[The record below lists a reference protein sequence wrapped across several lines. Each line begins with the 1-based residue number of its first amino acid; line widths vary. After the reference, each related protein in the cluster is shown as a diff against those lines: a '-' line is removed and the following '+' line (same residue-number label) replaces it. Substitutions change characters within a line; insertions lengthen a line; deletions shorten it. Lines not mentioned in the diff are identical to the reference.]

1 MSKKWW
7 QLPGRV
13 WQGLSMRKKLGLV
26 FAVLTVAPLLLTT
39 FLTWQSYGTAM
50 RETVVER
57 NRQLA
62 EQIGSDLEWVFAEKM
77 RLLRLMAKTA
87 AIRSM
92 DAERQNEA
100 LRQMVRQYPDI
111 QLAVVADAQ
120 GRQVARWD
128 GRMEEARNISYWDR
142 SYYTEV
148 LSTGSTAISDVL
160 LAKST
165 QKMGIVVAE
174 PIMADER
181 IVGVL
186 IVNIELRALLNRIGA
201 TTVGDSGYAY
211 VVNRYGRMIM
221 HPDLGLLA
229 EGVDASALRPVQEVL
244 AEHNGSLEYEDVQGT
259 TLLASYRFVPTT
271 RMGVVV
277 QQPLQEAM
285 EPVAVLKW
293 VVLVIALLSSA
304 LAAAGALEL
313 ARTMAKPLVRISEAT
328 RRLAAGDLS
337 FRLPVT
343 SKDEIGQL
351 AANFNDMT
359 EQLLHRDEALSHVQG
374 ELERKVA
381 LRTRELQALNEEL
394 RRISRADGLTGLA
407 NRRYFDEF
415 LQREWLR
422 ARRNQECLALIM
434 IDVDEFKSY
443 NDYYGHLQGDD
454 CLRRIGAALVQTV
467 KRSSDL
473 VARYGGEEF
482 AVVLP
487 ATSEKGALELAVQI
501 QQAVAS
507 ACIRH
512 ERSHNGEV
520 ITVSMGIAT
529 FTPQGDDTYRELVA
543 VADQALYQAKRQ
555 GRNCICLGSH

>member
-1 MSKKWW
+1 MRKKSW
-7 QLPGRV
+7 QLPGLM
-13 WQGLSMRKKLGLV
+13 WQRLSLRKKLGLV
-26 FAVLTVAPLLLTT
+26 FAVLTVVPLLLTT
-39 FLTWQSYGTAM
+39 FLTWQSYGKAM

-62 EQIGSDLEWVFAEKM
+62 EQIGCDLEWVFAEKM
-77 RLLRLMAKTA
+77 RLLQMMAKTA

-100 LRQMVRQYPDI
+100 LRQMVLQYPDI

-128 GRMEEARNISYWDR
+128 GQMDQTRNISYWDR
-142 SYYTEV
+142 SYYTDV
-148 LSTGSTAISDVL
+148 LNTGSTAISDVL

-174 PIMADER
+174 PILVDGR
-181 IVGVL
+181 IAGVL
-186 IVNIELRALLNRIGA
+186 IVNIELRSLVSRIGA
-201 TTVGDSGYAY
+201 TTVSDSGYAY

-221 HPDLGLLA
+221 HPDLGLIA

-244 AEHNGSLEYEDVQGT
+244 SEHNGSLEYEDAKGT

-277 QQPLQEAM
+277 QQPLLEAM

-293 VVLVIALLSSA
+293 VVLVIALFSSA
-304 LAAAGALEL
+304 LAAVGALEL
-313 ARTMAKPLVRISEAT
+313 ARTMAQPLVRISEAT
-328 RRLAAGDLS
+328 RRLAEGDLS

-359 EQLLHRDEALSHVQG
+359 EQLLHRDEALNHIQG
-374 ELERKVA
+374 ELERKVV

-422 ARRNQECLALIM
+422 ARRKQECMALIM

-443 NDYYGHLQGDD
+443 NDYYGHLRGDD
-454 CLRRIGAALVQTV
+454 CLRCIGAALVQTA

-487 ATSEKGALELAVQI
+487 ATTEEGALELAVQI
-501 QQAVAS
+501 QQAVAA

-512 ERSHNGEV
+512 ERSHNGDF
-520 ITVSMGIAT
+520 ITVSMGLAA
-529 FTPQGDDTYRELVA
+529 FTPQGDDTCKELVA

-555 GRNCICLGSH
+555 GRNCICVGSH

>member
-1 MSKKWW
+1 MKKKSW
-7 QLPGRV
+7 QLPGQI
-13 WQGLSMRKKLGLV
+13 WQRLSLRKKLGLV
-26 FAVLTVAPLLLTT
+26 FAVLTVVPLLLTT
-39 FLTWQSYGTAM
+39 FLTWQSYGKAM

-62 EQIGSDLEWVFAEKM
+62 EQIGCDLEWVFAEKM
-77 RLLRLMAKTA
+77 RLLRMMAKTA

-92 DAERQNEA
+92 DATRQNEA
-100 LRQMVRQYPDI
+100 LRQMVLQYPDI

-128 GRMEEARNISYWDR
+128 GQMEQARNISYWDR

-148 LSTGSTAISDVL
+148 LNTESTAISDVL

-165 QKMGIVVAE
+165 QKLGIVVAE
-174 PIMADER
+174 PILTDGR
-181 IVGVL
+181 IAGVL
-186 IVNIELRALLNRIGA
+186 IANIELRSLVSRIGA

-221 HPDLGLLA
+221 HPDLGLIA
-229 EGVDASALRPVQEVL
+229 EGVDASALQPVQEVL
-244 AEHNGSLEYEDVQGT
+244 SEHNGSLEYEDAKGT

-277 QQPLQEAM
+277 QQPLLEAM
-285 EPVAVLKW
+285 EPVSVLKW
-293 VVLVIALLSSA
+293 VVLVIALFSSA
-304 LAAAGALEL
+304 LAAVGALEL
-313 ARTMAKPLVRISEAT
+313 ARTMAQPLVRISEAT

-359 EQLLHRDEALSHVQG
+359 EQLLHRDEALNHIQG
-374 ELERKVA
+374 ELERKVV

-422 ARRNQECLALIM
+422 ARRKQECLALIM

-443 NDYYGHLQGDD
+443 NDYYGHLRGDD
-454 CLRRIGAALVQTV
+454 CLRRIGAALVQTA

-482 AVVLP
+482 TVVLP
-487 ATSEKGALELAVQI
+487 ATTEEGALELAVQI
-501 QQAVAS
+501 QQAVA
-507 ACIRH
+507 AVGIRH
-512 ERSHNGEV
+512 ERSHNGDFV
-520 ITVSMGIAT
+520 TVSMGIAT
-529 FTPQGDDTYRELVA
+529 FTPQGDDTYKELVA

-555 GRNCICLGSH
+555 GRNCICVGSH

>member
-7 QLPGRV
+7 LLPGRV

-77 RLLRLMAKTA
+77 RLLRLMAKAA

-142 SYYTEV
+142 YYYTEV

-201 TTVGDSGYAY
+201 TIVGDSGYAY
-211 VVNRYGRMIM
+211 VVNRNGRMIM

-229 EGVDASALRPVQEVL
+229 EGVDASSMRPVQEVL

-443 NDYYGHLQGDD
+443 NDYYGHLHGDD

>member
-1 MSKKWW
+1 MSKKFW
-7 QLPGRV
+7 QLPGRM
-13 WQGLSMRKKLGLV
+13 WQKLSLRKKLGLV
-26 FAVLTVAPLLLTT
+26 FAVLTVVPLLMTT
-39 FLTWQSYGTAM
+39 FFTWQSYGKAM

-77 RLLRLMAKTA
+77 RLLRMMAKTA
-87 AIRSM
+87 AVRSM

-100 LRQMVRQYPDI
+100 LRQMVLQYPDI

-128 GRMEEARNISYWDR
+128 GQMEQSQHISYWDR

-148 LSTGSTAISDVL
+148 LKTGTTAVSDVL
-160 LAKST
+160 MAKST

-174 PIMADER
+174 PILRDER
-181 IVGVL
+181 IEGVL
-186 IVNIELRALLNRIGA
+186 IVNIELRSLVSRIGA

-221 HPDLGLLA
+221 HPDLGLIA

-244 AEHNGSLEYEDVQGT
+244 AEHNGSLEYEDAKGT
-259 TLLASYRFVPTT
+259 ALLASYRFVPTT

-304 LAAAGALEL
+304 LAAVGALEL
-313 ARTMAKPLVRISEAT
+313 ARTMAMPLIRISEAT

-359 EQLLHRDEALSHVQG
+359 EQLLHRDEALSHIQG

-422 ARRNQECLALIM
+422 SRRKQECMALIM
-434 IDVDEFKSY
+434 IDVDEFKRY
-443 NDYYGHLQGDD
+443 NDYYGHLRGDD
-454 CLRRIGAALVQTV
+454 CLRRIGVALVQTV

-487 ATSEKGALELAVQI
+487 ATTEEGALELAGQI
-501 QQAVAS
+501 QQAVAA
-507 ACIRH
+507 ACMRH
-512 ERSHNGEV
+512 ERSHNGEF
-520 ITVSMGIAT
+520 ITVSMGLAAFI
-529 FTPQGDDTYRELVA
+529 PQGDDTYKELVA

-555 GRNCICLGSH
+555 GRNCICIGSH